1 MTTRRDAN
9 TATPRLRTSED
20 WIVSHNKGFRANI
33 IVWGMPKDLPTLEIR
48 AKLADLGLDSFVRGA
63 AFWEG
68 EHVRLVLTP
77 DDSKRLTK
85 ELVGQVSA
93 SLRKI
98 GCRCVLDDVKSGVI
112 VKSRP
117 IECFNRYEPLTQLD
131 YSNETVSSS
140 LNSDVQ
146 NDRVNVDVDLVGRKA
161 KAMVRNKR
169 ERKLR
174 LATWNFSGLCSD
186 RKQKEIGELLAK
198 HNLDVVAGQ
207 ESWEKEETRIDVE
220 GYKWFGKPR
229 IKQNSPRGDGGVG
242 FLVRECLVN
251 EVEFINTV
259 KYEESVWMKI
269 RSERGREALYIGCV
283 YMPTD
288 STSISVMDSCYER
301 LKEDVLSFREK
312 GKVVL
317 LGDFNARVGR
327 SAQLDDVVGMFGENT
342 CNASGNRL
350 LSFLN
355 EVELMICNGRKLV
368 TEPEWTRIRPSL
380 KQKSIIDYIITDA
393 QLLEVS
399 GNVHVDGTDIGSS
412 DHLLVWMELGRASK
426 TSKKRKRVIR
436 RWRLDRFGDDEVKL
450 SYQSALMAEVHEF
463 SESTKSKIERGM
475 KGQELVNEVVME
487 WESVVNRVAKCELGE
502 KMIVCGRAA
511 RWWDEQI
518 KDKINARRQL
528 YKKVVNG
535 REDLWGEYCRL
546 RKEVKQLV
554 IEKKLN
560 IWNELVEKVNTDF
573 DENKKEFWAFVG

>member
-85 ELVGQVSA
+85 ELVSQVSA

-269 RSERGREALYIGCV
+269 RSERGREALYLGCV

-301 LKEDVLSFREK
+301 LKEDVLSLRAK

-327 SAQLDDVVGMFGENT
+327 SAQLDDVVGMFGQNT

-487 WESVVNRVAKCELGE
+487 WENVIESVDSISK
-502 KMIVCGRAA
+502 
-511 RWWDEQI
+511 DERGFPLTQYI
-518 KDKINARRQL
+518 T
-528 YKKVVNG
+528 NG
-535 REDLWGEYCRL
+535 RISRGGYTFTHFKHHHRVLWLISYRMS
-546 RKEVKQLV
+546 V
-554 IEKKLN
+554 
-560 IWNELVEKVNTDF
+560 
-573 DENKKEFWAFVG
+573 

>member
-20 WIVSHNKGFRANI
+20 WLVNHNKGFRANI

-77 DDSKRLTK
+77 DDSKQLTK
-85 ELVGQVSA
+85 ELVSQVSA

-242 FLVRECLVN
+242 FLVRECLGN
-251 EVEFINTV
+251 EVEFINNV

-426 TSKKRKRVIR
+426 TSKNRKRVIR

-450 SYQSALMAEVHEF
+450 SYQNALMAEAHEF
-463 SESTKSKIERGM
+463 SESIKSKIERGM
-475 KGQELVNEVVME
+475 KGQELVNEIVME

-511 RWWDEQI
+511 IDGGMSRSKI
-518 KDKINARRQL
+518 KLMQDVRYIKRLLMVGKICGVSIVDYGKRSN
-528 YKKVVNG
+528 N
-535 REDLWGEYCRL
+535 
-546 RKEVKQLV
+546 
-554 IEKKLN
+554 
-560 IWNELVEKVNTDF
+560 
-573 DENKKEFWAFVG
+573 